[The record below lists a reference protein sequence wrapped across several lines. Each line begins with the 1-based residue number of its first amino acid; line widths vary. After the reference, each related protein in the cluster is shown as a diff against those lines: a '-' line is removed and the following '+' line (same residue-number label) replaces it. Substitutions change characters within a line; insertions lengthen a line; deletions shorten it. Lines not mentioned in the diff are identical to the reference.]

1 MKRPTQRS
9 HSHRVVLPPPVQ
21 IGGAAGDAAR
31 PDLQSDPWVTQFV
44 RHLVSERNA
53 SAHTVS
59 GYLQDLA
66 QFVALAWPGPQ
77 SRPPFDWRQP
87 DRFVARGFL
96 MKFSKDGAAPSTTR
110 RKLSSLRAFYRFLER
125 EEVLDRNPF
134 GGLRGPRLSKHL
146 PQILSVTQVQAL
158 LEAPVKALAA
168 REQGGEAAE
177 PSAIYAAL
185 RDAAIF
191 ELLYS
196 TGARVSE
203 AAGLTRRQ
211 VDLIGGVARVRGK
224 GKKERLCAL
233 GRPALHALEKAFEVA
248 ELLWPESARD
258 ASPIF
263 LNLQG
268 GPLTP
273 RSMERN
279 MKGWLIA
286 AGLPAT
292 VTPHKLRH
300 SFATHLLDAGADL
313 RSVQELLGH
322 ASLTTTQIY
331 TQVTV
336 ERLKEIYR
344 HAHPRA

>member
-1 MKRPTQRS
+1 MKTRRKLK
-9 HSHRVVLPPPVQ
+9 VVLPPPVQ
-21 IGGAAGDAAR
+21 IGGAVETR
-31 PDLQSDPWVTQFV
+31 PDLQSDPWVEQFV
-44 RHLVSERNA
+44 RHLVAERNV
-53 SAHTVS
+53 SKHTVA

-66 QFVALAWPGPQ
+66 QFVALVWPDPQ
-77 SRPPFDWRQP
+77 ARPPFDWRQP
-87 DRFVARGFL
+87 DRFAARGFL
-96 MKFSKDGAAPSTTR
+96 VKFSKAGAAPATTR

-125 EEVLDRNPF
+125 EEGIDCNPF

-146 PQILSVTQVQAL
+146 PQILSVAQVQAL

-168 REQGGEAAE
+168 REQGGAQVDPHAT
-177 PSAIYAAL
+177 YAAL

-196 TGARVSE
+196 TGARISE

-211 VDLIGGVARVRGK
+211 VDLLGGVARVRGK

-233 GRPALHALEKAFEVA
+233 GRPALYALEQAWAVA
-248 ELLWPESARD
+248 ELIWPEAAKDS
-258 ASPIF
+258 SPIF

-268 GPLTP
+268 GALTP
-273 RSMERN
+273 RSIERA
-279 MKGWLIA
+279 MKVWLAA
-286 AGLPAT
+286 AGLPT
-292 VTPHKLRH
+292 ELTPHKLRH

-336 ERLKEIYR
+336 ERLKAIYR
-344 HAHPRA
+344 QAHPRA